1 MLFRSSK
8 PKEFPYRLVN
18 KGDMAVKL
26 TGFYNTL
33 YVHGPALTESN
44 PKNKALFDYM
54 RRSWGKLCPE
64 ETGDSVAKH
73 EEVRQAVQAVPLEVG
88 DLSGSA
94 QDSDNPG
101 SDEPQGLG
109 YADIIG
115 DGDDDDFKLF

>member
-1 MLFRSSK
+1 MLFRS
-8 PKEFPYRLVN
+8 
-18 KGDMAVKL
+18 
-26 TGFYNTL
+26 
-33 YVHGPALTESN
+33 
-44 PKNKALFDYM
+44 
-54 RRSWGKLCPE
+54 
-64 ETGDSVAKH
+64 GDSVAKH